1 MHDRTIVEGLAE
13 RFGLQTL
20 LILGE
25 EAGSMTVG
33 DATFERLQSLP
44 DRPGAERDAAAPMA
58 LFRSGARFDLVWI
71 PRSEQYEAAM
81 RDLVCGLHL
90 LTPRGT
96 LILRGCL
103 APAAG
108 GANAATPEAFVDF
121 AFTRKGI
128 SYITLDRD
136 DGYGMLAPN
145 YRFNPF
151 FTDIVAPSLE
161 LDWFLAGRSGHADL
175 LRTHGASLLRVV
187 GWDRFQEIMDDF
199 ETFSS

>member
-20 LILGE
+20 LIRSEDATG
-25 EAGSMTVG
+25 MTVG
-33 DATFERLQSLP
+33 SAIFERVESVADGDGQ
-44 DRPGAERDAAAPMA
+44 MA

-71 PRSEQYEAAM
+71 PRSDSYNATM

-90 LTPRGT
+90 LTARGT

-108 GANAATPEAFVDF
+108 GANSATAKAFVDF

-128 SYITLDRD
+128 SYIALDRD
-136 DGYGMLAPN
+136 DGYGLLAPN

-151 FTDIVAPSLE
+151 FTEIVPSSLD
-161 LDWFLAGRSGHADL
+161 LDWFLAGRSGQAEL

-187 GWDRFQEIMDDF
+187 GWSRFLEIMDDF